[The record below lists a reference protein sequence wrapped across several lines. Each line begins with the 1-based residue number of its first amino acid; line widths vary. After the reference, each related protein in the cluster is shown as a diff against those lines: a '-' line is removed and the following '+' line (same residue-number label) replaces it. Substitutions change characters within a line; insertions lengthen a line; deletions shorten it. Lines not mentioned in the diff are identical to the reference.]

1 VVEDHSASA
10 DITADV
16 SADVRAGYPA
26 DQQPQEPQYHLD
38 SHRGLD
44 DHSTSE
50 ENHGT
55 SEEHRFTAEG
65 HGSTDGHSPIDGQS
79 PADDY
84 RPADGYRSD
93 LERAATEFLTAPST
107 SGLSTP
113 DLSTPDLSTPDLSTP
128 DLSTPDLSTHEQSEH
143 GQSTPGPGTP
153 SPSAHDQSGLGL
165 STQAP
170 SSPGLNNPG
179 SSAHDQSVF
188 GLSTPGQGG
197 SGPTLFDAAP
207 LADASHLQYGGE
219 RRTGGDERYGVPW
232 GVRDERIDRGAW
244 AGSAPVVGVRN
255 DLHAA
260 ASFRPDRQTLES
272 HNAQAGDSEGFGHHS
287 GGSVWGTG
295 SGAGLEPRADHSAAA
310 AGGPDEFAGG
320 DRGVVRGEWGAE
332 RGEITGV
339 ARNEGDGRVDPDD
352 SANPQPAE
360 PWPAESRVA
369 EPRVA
374 ETQVAETQVAQRG
387 AAEHRVPETRDA
399 EPGLA
404 EPSAAEPRVAE
415 YGSAEHRVS
424 ETRDAEPR
432 LAEHRVAE
440 HRVPEARV
448 AEAPAGVSPVMDL
461 GDAWTRV
468 LAGLPPNQRAWLT
481 NSRPVTLHEST
492 AIVAVPDDFTRGQ
505 LETRLRPDLERIL
518 TESFG
523 RDIRIAVT
531 VDPSLDPE
539 LREPQAPPQPVIR
552 EPLRTDGA
560 FQPTIQSAL
569 TDPDPTGQQFRQ
581 PTDQQFRQP
590 SHQNIG
596 QQAPHGGQHFDQPAG
611 PQGQQFGGG
620 QQPQQFG
627 GQQPQQFGQPLPNGS
642 APGQPA
648 TEAQGEARLNPK
660 YTFETFVIGS
670 SNRFAHAAAVA
681 VAEAPGKAYNPQ
693 LIYGDSGLGK
703 THLLHAIGHYVRSL
717 YTGARVRYVSS
728 EEFTNDFI
736 NAIRDDKASQ
746 FQRRYRDVDVLLID
760 DIQFLEGKIQTQEEF
775 FHTFNTLHN
784 ANKQIVISSDRAPK
798 RLEALEDRLRNR
810 FEWGLITDI
819 QPPDLETRI
828 AILRKKAATER
839 LTAPP
844 EVLEFIASKVQTNIR
859 ELEGALI
866 RVTAFASLNRQPVD
880 LSLAEIVLKDLIP
893 EGSKPEVT
901 ASMIMGQTAS
911 YFGLSIDDLCGSSRS
926 RVLVTARQ
934 IAMYLCRE
942 LTDLSLPKIGQQFGG
957 RDHTTV
963 MHAERKIRQLMSERR
978 SVFNQVTELTNRIK
992 HQAKQQ

>member
-1 VVEDHSASA
+1 VSEDVPG
-10 DITADV
+10 DGTA
-16 SADVRAGYPA
+16 G
-26 DQQPQEPQYHLD
+26 
-38 SHRGLD
+38 
-44 DHSTSE
+44 
-50 ENHGT
+50 
-55 SEEHRFTAEG
+55 
-65 HGSTDGHSPIDGQS
+65 I
-79 PADDY
+79 
-84 RPADGYRSD
+84 SD
-93 LERAATEFLTAPST
+93 LS
-107 SGLSTP
+107 
-113 DLSTPDLSTPDLSTP
+113 
-128 DLSTPDLSTHEQSEH
+128 Q
-143 GQSTPGPGTP
+143 
-153 SPSAHDQSGLGL
+153 
-165 STQAP
+165 
-170 SSPGLNNPG
+170 
-179 SSAHDQSVF
+179 
-188 GLSTPGQGG
+188 
-197 SGPTLFDAAP
+197 
-207 LADASHLQYGGE
+207 
-219 RRTGGDERYGVPW
+219 
-232 GVRDERIDRGAW
+232 AW
-244 AGSAPVVGVRN
+244 A
-255 DLHAA
+255 
-260 ASFRPDRQTLES
+260 
-272 HNAQAGDSEGFGHHS
+272 
-287 GGSVWGTG
+287 
-295 SGAGLEPRADHSAAA
+295 
-310 AGGPDEFAGG
+310 
-320 DRGVVRGEWGAE
+320 
-332 RGEITGV
+332 
-339 ARNEGDGRVDPDD
+339 
-352 SANPQPAE
+352 
-360 PWPAESRVA
+360 
-369 EPRVA
+369 
-374 ETQVAETQVAQRG
+374 
-387 AAEHRVPETRDA
+387 
-399 EPGLA
+399 
-404 EPSAAEPRVAE
+404 
-415 YGSAEHRVS
+415 
-424 ETRDAEPR
+424 
-432 LAEHRVAE
+432 
-440 HRVPEARV
+440 
-448 AEAPAGVSPVMDL
+448 
-461 GDAWTRV
+461 RV
-468 LAGLPPNQRAWLT
+468 LGGLPSNQRAWLT
-481 NSRPVTLHEST
+481 NSKPVTLHEST

-518 TESFG
+518 TEAFG

-531 VDPSLDPE
+531 VDPSLDPD
-539 LREPQAPPQPVIR
+539 LNPDLNQPAAADPQPQPDQPAPDAAR
-552 EPLRTDGA
+552 SPLE
-560 FQPTIQSAL
+560 QPTMHVPAATQPTL
-569 TDPDPTGQQFRQ
+569 PTGQ
-581 PTDQQFRQP
+581 P
-590 SHQNIG
+590 SS
-596 QQAPHGGQHFDQPAG
+596 PAAAG
-611 PQGQQFGGG
+611 AVSDHP
-620 QQPQQFG
+620 
-627 GQQPQQFGQPLPNGS
+627 
-642 APGQPA
+642 
-648 TEAQGEARLNPK
+648 EARLNPK

-717 YTGARVRYVSS
+717 YSGARVRYVSS

-736 NAIRDDKASQ
+736 NAIRDDKAAQ

-901 ASMIMGQTAS
+901 AAMIMGQTAA
-911 YFGLSIDDLCGSSRS
+911 YFGLSLEDLSGSSRS